1 MPKPPPSTA
10 ERPTGKG
17 RRRTGHP
24 TAGRLR
30 IARTQWARLLPRA
43 LFVLAFALFVLAI
56 VAASIGSP
64 SRVAAGPVSEA
75 AVCTALAAAPVAA
88 AGEAV
93 RQRRRR
99 ALSRADTSAATA
111 QRILLRPLP
120 GRIGDLRLRGTYLPA
135 RTAPRGGGDLYD
147 AVRGPYGARL
157 LIGDVRAK
165 GMLAVEASAVLLRAF
180 REAAY
185 QEETL
190 TGVARRLEGEARR
203 HIARL
208 PGAETPERFATA
220 LLVEIPSGP
229 VARVVHCGHPEPL
242 LIRDGLVRV
251 CPPERPGAPIGMA
264 DLVGTGHTVHTLPF
278 RAGDRLV
285 LYTDGFTEA
294 RDAAGRFQPFAERVA
309 ERAAAPLDD
318 LVDGL
323 RADLVRHTGGEPRDD
338 AALLAV
344 EREPR

>member
-1 MPKPPPSTA
+1 MPKPPPSAA

-30 IARTQWARLLPRA
+30 IARCARLLSRV

-56 VAASIGSP
+56 VAVSIGSP
-64 SRVAAGPVSEA
+64 SRVAAGPVSQA
-75 AVCTALAAAPVAA
+75 AACMALAAAPVAA
-88 AGEAV
+88 VGEAV

-99 ALSRADTSAATA
+99 ALSRADSSAATA
-111 QRILLRPLP
+111 QRVLLRSLP
-120 GRIGDLRLRGTYLPA
+120 GRIGDLRLCGTYLPA
-135 RTAPRGGGDLYD
+135 RTAPRSGGDLYD
-147 AVRGPYGARL
+147 AVRGPYGVRL

-165 GMLAVEASAVLLRAF
+165 GMLAVEASAVLLRSF

-309 ERAAAPLDD
+309 ERAATPLDD